1 MGESDQQWIY
11 NNYTCEASNA
21 LGSANFSIELR
32 RARMFAV
39 TEITEHFFIKA
50 DFD

>member
-1 MGESDQQWIY
+1 
-11 NNYTCEASNA
+11 
-21 LGSANFSIELR
+21 
-32 RARMFAV
+32 MFAV